1 MVEVDNFIKFITI
14 DIDQVLLHLANLNQI
29 KDIIDLFMVAIIRM
43 DINIIIIIII
53 IIIILLRKNF
63 KKKFPTN

>member
-43 DINIIIIIII
+43 DINIIII
-53 IIIILLRKNF
+53 LLRKNF

>member
-53 IIIILLRKNF
+53 LLRKNF

>member
-43 DINIIIIIII
+43 DINIIIIII
-53 IIIILLRKNF
+53 LLRKNF